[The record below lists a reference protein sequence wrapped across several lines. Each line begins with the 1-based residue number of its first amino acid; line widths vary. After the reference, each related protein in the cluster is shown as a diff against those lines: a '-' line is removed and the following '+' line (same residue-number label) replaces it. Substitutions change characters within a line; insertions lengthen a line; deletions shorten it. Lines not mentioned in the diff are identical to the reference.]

1 MSEKESYIIENE
13 THDTKKETRIL
24 EHRNWLK

>member
-13 THDTKKETRIL
+13 THDTKK
-24 EHRNWLK
+24 RNKNIGAQELA